1 MRSGWT
7 KTAPSRA
14 LGALLLL
21 LPAAA
26 LHATPPR
33 TVGFRESARVAIG
46 HAPVGLALGDLT
58 GDGAPDVVVVN
69 DDSTLT
75 WLFADGGG
83 GLGALRDMLLGAD
96 LLGLALGDVDHDG
109 LLDAVVSSPTAG
121 TVFTLIGDRRGNFNG
136 PISLRGPWSP
146 GALAL
151 LLDRSLPD
159 LVVADLFFQG
169 LVVAGNAGGGSFAFS
184 RQLAGFIDPVS
195 IAVGDMNR
203 DAYPDV
209 AVADAASHTAT
220 VVIDLE
226 SSALAARFDQP
237 LEGRPLAVALGD
249 LDRDGRDD
257 LVAATENPGALAVC
271 RAGPDGSFGPAR
283 AFPAGPAPVALVL
296 GDFDADGRLDAA
308 LADSANR
315 SIGIWVGRGDG
326 TFLKLGDVPTD
337 LGPVGLAMADMNGDG
352 WPDLVCANHDDAT
365 VQVFLNT
372 SVLAA
377 GSLRL
382 FAPTPNPA
390 YTTAR
395 LTFALSAS
403 TSVRLELYDLTGR
416 LVRRLVDGVVMSAG
430 PHDVIWDGR
439 TDAGDRARSGLY
451 LARLRAG
458 GAEAAT
464 RLALQR

>member
-7 KTAPSRA
+7 NAVARA
-14 LGALLLL
+14 MGALVLL

-33 TVGFRESARVAIG
+33 TVGFRESARVPVG
-46 HAPVGLALGDLT
+46 HAPVGVALGDLN

-75 WLFADGGG
+75 WLFGDGGG
-83 GLGALRDMLLGAD
+83 GLGAPRDMLIGAD

-121 TVFTLIGDRRGNFNG
+121 TVFTLIGDRRGNFNT
-136 PISLRGPWSP
+136 PLSLHGPWSP

-151 LLDRSLPD
+151 LRDRSLPD

-169 LVVAGNAGGGSFAFS
+169 LVVAGNTGGGSFAFS

-195 IAVGDMNR
+195 IAVGDMNH

-209 AVADAASHTAT
+209 AVADAATHTAT

-226 SSALAARFDQP
+226 SSALAARRDQS
-237 LEGRPLAVALGD
+237 LAGRPVAVALGD
-249 LDRDGRDD
+249 LDRDGHDD
-257 LVAATENPGALAVC
+257 LVVATQGPSDLAVC
-271 RAGPDGSFGPAR
+271 RTTRDGALAPPR
-283 AFPAGPAPVALVL
+283 TFPAGPAPVALVL

-337 LGPVGLAMADMNGDG
+337 VGPVALAIADMNGDG
-352 WPDLVCANHDDAT
+352 WPDLVCANHDGGT

-372 SVLAA
+372 STLAA
-377 GSLRL
+377 GSLHL
-382 FAPTPNPA
+382 FSPTPNPA
-390 YTTAR
+390 SGAS
-395 LTFALSAS
+395 LITFALSGS

-430 PHDVIWDGR
+430 PHSVTWDGR
-439 TDAGDRARSGLY
+439 TDAGDLARSGTY
-451 LARLRAG
+451 YIRLRAG
-458 GAEAAT
+458 GGEATT